1 MNSTLDMLKEEKC
14 RSYVCSVCR
23 ERFTGVPTY
32 DVIQRCPRCGGIAV
46 HAPKIPKDNVLT
58 RILRRIRQ
66 SRYGTPSFSEQ
77 EEED

>member
-46 HAPKIPKDNVLT
+46 HAPKIPRDNWLT
-58 RILRRIRQ
+58 RILRRICRF
-66 SRYGTPSFSEQ
+66 RCGEILFSEL
-77 EEED
+77 EEEG